1 MTNAG
6 VYIPKPL
13 PTNFIAPCLHAANI
27 AIVRS
32 WIRIQTWKP
41 HWKFIEK
48 CSVEKKSKSEAI
60 KDVCLYEH
68 VKINCTKGIVYK
80 LAINILANAFKW
92 KRLRDTE

>member
-6 VYIPKPL
+6 LYIPKPL

-41 HWKFIEK
+41 HWKFK
-48 CSVEKKSKSEAI
+48 CSVEKKKSKSEAI
-60 KDVCLYEH
+60 KDVGLYEH
-68 VKINCTKGIVYK
+68 VKITCTKGIVYK
-80 LAINILANAFKW
+80 QAISILANAFEW